1 MEKARGWQTRF
12 SFGSTSAIITNLA
25 LMAGLHSQANAKI
38 SIIGGILV
46 IALAD
51 NISDSFGIHI
61 YQESEKIETREI
73 WTSTIFNF
81 FSRFLVSLSFVALLL
96 LLPLNA
102 AICASL
108 VWGLALLAVIS
119 YIVAVNEEVNP
130 YSSILTHL
138 LIAVVVIFLS
148 NLVGDFLVSQF
159 GRQIIIP
166 ASKSSC

>member
-1 MEKARGWQTRF
+1 VLSKIFKKLHAWQTRF

-38 SIIGGILV
+38 SIMGGILV

-61 YQESEKIETREI
+61 YQECERKNQIEV

-81 FSRFLVSLSFVALLL
+81 ISRIIVSLTFVAFIL

-102 AICASL
+102 AIVSSI
-108 VWGLALLAVIS
+108 VWGLLLLAGLSWI
-119 YIVAVNEEVNP
+119 IAKNEGDNP
-130 YSSILTHL
+130 YASITTHL
-138 LIAVVVIFLS
+138 TIAIFVILLS
-148 NLVGDFLVSQF
+148 NLVGDFLISRF
-159 GRQIIIP
+159 GR
-166 ASKSSC
+166 